1 MENINNTPELSTVV
15 KVVKELVSFRA
26 KPKLIPI
33 VCNDVSYKR
42 FDEETQTLVNDTAS
56 FRFYIWDRPSL
67 SQFFELSSIATR
79 GDKVDPSEMF
89 RITLNIMLDSEG
101 KTIQSEEEPLP
112 VPFLVAAATE
122 IMSFLGN

>member
-1 MENINNTPELSTVV
+1 MNTINNTPEIAQVV
-15 KVVKELVSFRA
+15 KAVKELVSFRA

-33 VCNDVSYKR
+33 VCNDVPYKR
-42 FDEETQTLVNDTAS
+42 YDDEKQELVNDTAS

-67 SQFFELSSIATR
+67 AQFFELSSIATR

-101 KTIQSEEEPLP
+101 KMIQSEDEPLP